1 MNGPVFGVAKAV
13 DALPLLQRTASAN
26 GDMFRSYWTLNDP
39 QERIYRGF
47 FKDAG
52 VFVNQTAG
60 SGNNPGV
67 NQFTVKL
74 QGRIDDTH
82 GWADLSMT
90 PIAITANGAAA
101 YYALCTGPLLPE
113 LRVVATESGNADATF
128 EVHVMLQSD

>member
-1 MNGPVFGVAKAV
+1 MNGPMFGVAKV
-13 DALPLLQRTASAN
+13 VEALPLVARTAAVD
-26 GDMFRSYWTLNDP
+26 GDMFRTYWTLNDP

-82 GWADLSMT
+82 GWADLDMT
-90 PIAITANGAAA
+90 AIAVTANGAAA
-101 YYALCTGPLLPE
+101 YYELCTGPLLPE
-113 LRVVATESGNADATF
+113 MRVQVLESGTANATF